1 MSDKRFYFLLC
12 LFVWFAGIPQMGLAQ
27 NTGKAKAPPIEVAD
41 GWQYRVAAKDLPGID
56 NLVLDEHSMLYAT
69 QELPAG
75 AGKVIRFERGA
86 RKVVVSGLDRADGLL
101 LHGKFLYITEETN
114 DGRVI
119 EFDLTTKKLRVL
131 ATLNH
136 PEGVELLPDG
146 DLVVAE
152 DNMNGHLR
160 RVSRKGGQ
168 MAEIILGGLNRPEGI
183 AVAADGAIV
192 FAETATG
199 RVLSYKNGE
208 VDVVLDDLD
217 EPDQVE
223 FAPDGALWI
232 TEDVHSGGLLRLKD
246 GQMETI
252 LSGLNSPQGMA
263 FGKDGTVWLAERG
276 RQRILAISRKKDSP

>member
-1 MSDKRFYFLLC
+1 MNDKMFYFLLW
-12 LFVWFAGIPQMGLAQ
+12 LLVWCAGIPQMGLAQ
-27 NTGKAKAPPIEVAD
+27 NTDKAKAASLGVAD
-41 GWQYRVAAKDLPGID
+41 GWQYRVAEKDLPGID
-56 NLVLDEHSMLYAT
+56 NLVLDANDVLYAT
-69 QELPAG
+69 QELPGG
-75 AGKVIRFERGA
+75 AGRVIRFGHGA
-86 RKVVVSGLDRADGLL
+86 RKTVVSGLDRSDGLL
-101 LHGKFLYITEETN
+101 LRGKFLYITEEVT

-119 EFDLTTKKLRVL
+119 EFDLTTKKQRVL

-160 RVSRKGGQ
+160 RVSRKEGH
-168 MAEIILGGLNRPEGI
+168 MAEIILGGLNRPEGL
-183 AVAADGAIV
+183 AVTAEGAVII
-192 FAETATG
+192 AETATG

-232 TEDVHSGGLLRLKD
+232 TEDVRSGRLLRFKG
-246 GQMETI
+246 GQLETI
-252 LSGLNSPQGMA
+252 LSGLKSPQGMA

-276 RQRILAISRKKDSP
+276 RQRLLAISHKKGTP

>member
-1 MSDKRFYFLLC
+1 MQGKKFYFLLW
-12 LFVWFAGIPQMGLAQ
+12 LFVWSFGIPQVGLAQ
-27 NTGKAKAPPIEVAD
+27 NADKAKAPSLGVAD
-41 GWQYRVAAKDLPGID
+41 GWQYRVATKDLPGID
-56 NLVLDEHSMLYAT
+56 NLVLDEDGMLYAT
-69 QELPAG
+69 QELPNG
-75 AGKVIRFERGA
+75 AGKVVRFERGT
-86 RKVVVSGLDRADGLL
+86 KKIVVSGLDRADGLL
-101 LHGKFLYITEETN
+101 LRGKLLYITEETN

-119 EFDLTTKKLRVL
+119 EFDLTTKKQRVL

-136 PEGVELLPDG
+136 PEGVELLADG

-152 DNMNGHLR
+152 ANMNGHLR

-208 VDVVLDDLD
+208 VDVVVDDLD

-232 TEDVHSGGLLRLKD
+232 TEDVHSGRLLRLKD
-246 GQMETI
+246 GQLETI
-252 LSGLNSPQGMA
+252 LSGLKSPQGMT

-276 RQRILAISRKKDSP
+276 HQRILAISPKKGSP